1 MCVCKYVCIRGVCV
15 SVHMHVDM
23 CSNMCGVYA
32 RVISPHEGQRVALG
46 VVPQILS
53 TFPFRL
59 FLR

>member
-1 MCVCKYVCIRGVCV
+1 
-15 SVHMHVDM
+15 MHVDM
-23 CSNMCGVYA
+23 CSNMSGVYA